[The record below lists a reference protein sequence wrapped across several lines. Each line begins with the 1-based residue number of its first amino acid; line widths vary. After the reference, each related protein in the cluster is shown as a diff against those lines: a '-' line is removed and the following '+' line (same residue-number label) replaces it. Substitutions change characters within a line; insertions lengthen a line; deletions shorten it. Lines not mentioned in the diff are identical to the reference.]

1 MIKNFLMKSNYQL
14 QELWEQVVL
23 KDKKKN
29 FSILFH
35 PFYTRQLYIDMISKL
50 NLHLYFEQ
58 HKLKDLIQVNLKLD
72 KYFIKVKMIQLFL
85 CLLLR
90 KKEVQI
96 MDLLLYIYMDMV
108 VLIYPYNH
116 HLMLLESL

>member
-1 MIKNFLMKSNYQL
+1 MFVITLNCIISMIKNFLMKSDYQL

-29 FSILFH
+29 FSTLFH

-50 NLHLYFEQ
+50 NHHLYFEQ

-72 KYFIKVKMIQLFL
+72 KFFIKVKMIQLFL
-85 CLLLR
+85 CL
-90 KKEVQI
+90 
-96 MDLLLYIYMDMV
+96 
-108 VLIYPYNH
+108 
-116 HLMLLESL
+116 